1 MELPP
6 GAQPAPARSRP
17 YPARRPTRLGAW
29 LAQARRDARV
39 LLDGLRG
46 VHPSPLLPR
55 TSGRFDDLRAER
67 PDLRAEQAGRDTLEQ
82 PLLEPQVRPDD
93 DPTHEPAPGSAADPT
108 PEPTREPPGGTRLLV
123 HIDGRVHEV
132 IVQPDQT
139 ILDAALAARLR
150 MPFSCTLGA
159 CGACKVTLLDGAVD
173 MEEPNCL
180 RPRERASGRIL
191 TCVGRPLGPVT
202 IEVDEE

>member
-1 MELPP
+1 MELSP

-29 LAQARRDARV
+29 LAQARRDARM

-55 TSGRFDDLRAER
+55 TSGRN
-67 PDLRAEQAGRDTLEQ
+67 EQ
-82 PLLEPQVRPDD
+82 PLLAPQVRPDD
-93 DPTHEPAPGSAADPT
+93 DRTPGLTPESAAGPAPEPAAGPT
-108 PEPTREPPGGTRLLV
+108 PESLGGTLLLV
-123 HIDGRVHEV
+123 HIGGRVHEV

-150 MPFSCTLGA
+150 MPFSCTLGG
-159 CGACKVTLLDGAVD
+159 CGACKVKLLDGTVD

-180 RPRERASGRIL
+180 RPRERATGHIL
-191 TCVGRPLGPVT
+191 TCVGRPMGPVT